1 MNKEILTIRVTDIIL
16 IILKV
21 LFPFLKGENKE
32 SIIQKRI
39 GIIIMLMSDVK
50 NVTNKKHTNS
60 KSIIYRTGLNNC
72 V

>member
-1 MNKEILTIRVTDIIL
+1 
-16 IILKV
+16 